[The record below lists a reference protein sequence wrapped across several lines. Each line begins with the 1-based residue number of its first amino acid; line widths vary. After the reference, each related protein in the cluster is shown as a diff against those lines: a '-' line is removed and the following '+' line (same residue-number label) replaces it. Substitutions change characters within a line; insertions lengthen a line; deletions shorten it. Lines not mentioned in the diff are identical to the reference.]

1 MTRRL
6 LQSIYGRGVANND
19 HSSCHFSN
27 NVDILISASDYRK
40 LTQES
45 KELLCAACEM
55 AQLRCAKLINVRGK
69 VSVIGKF

>member
-1 MTRRL
+1 MTD
-6 LQSIYGRGVANND
+6 ND
-19 HSSCHFSN
+19 HPSFHFSN
-27 NVDILISASDYRK
+27 NVDILISANDCRK

>member
-1 MTRRL
+1 MTCN
-6 LQSIYGRGVANND
+6 IYLVYY
-19 HSSCHFSN
+19 HSYCRTVFLFCSSGME
-27 NVDILISASDYRK
+27 ILISASDCHK

-69 VSVIGKF
+69 VSWCYQSVR

>member
-1 MTRRL
+1 ME
-6 LQSIYGRGVANND
+6 
-19 HSSCHFSN
+19 
-27 NVDILISASDYRK
+27 ILISAFDCHK

-69 VSVIGKF
+69 VS

>member
-1 MTRRL
+1 MSTTQALVL
-6 LQSIYGRGVANND
+6 LS
-19 HSSCHFSN
+19 HFSSGM
-27 NVDILISASDYRK
+27 DILITTSDYRK

-69 VSVIGKF
+69 VSMNRNDLINTSLHS